1 MPNWY
6 EELIALFK
14 DQIGQGEMAGTAYDT
29 AWVASIPDPERPDR
43 PAFPQALE
51 WLRLHQHSDGSWG
64 ADVEYY
70 HDRVLSTLIAC
81 LVLAQWHQDEWT
93 DYQVE
98 AGVKSLWRYTTRLS
112 KDPCEPIGFEL
123 ILPTLLNQAK
133 DMGFALPYAQYDPY
147 VAERERKIS
156 LIPGELLYSRYVTS
170 TFSLE
175 FLGREA
181 QLARMDGNL
190 LESNHSIAT
199 SPSATCFYWQQTR
212 DARAMHYL
220 ERLVKIRQGAIP
232 AVDPIDVFERA
243 WALRSLF
250 QIADQYP
257 EPVRWHLDAL
267 ARAWNPDGMA
277 YNRFVATPDLDN
289 TAVTFAVLKHGGYDP
304 NPDIFARYEL
314 DDHFMCY
321 AYERNPSISAHIH
334 LLEAL
339 GAGGDFGGRA
349 RMLKKTENFL
359 TRTRTYSTF
368 WYDKWHISPYYTTA
382 HGIVA
387 AIPAIPEMVENA
399 IEWVVQTQRL
409 DGSWGYFSNST
420 AEETA
425 YCLQALSWCKRHG
438 MRIPQAVFERGAE
451 YLAGSVER
459 KSKSYR
465 PLWISKTLY
474 SPTWVIHSSVQGALA
489 MCDLG

>member
-14 DQIGQGEMAGTAYDT
+14 DQIGKGEMAGTAYDT
-29 AWVASIPDPERPDR
+29 AWVASIPDPDRPDR

-64 ADVEYY
+64 ADVEYF

-81 LVLAQWHQDEWT
+81 LVLAQWHPDEWI
-93 DYQVE
+93 DYQLE

-156 LIPGELLYSRYVTS
+156 LIPRELLYSRYVTS

-181 QLARMDGNL
+181 QPAKMDGNL
-190 LESNHSIAT
+190 LESNYSVAT
-199 SPSATCFYWQQTR
+199 SPSATCFYWLQTQ
-212 DARAMHYL
+212 DVRAMHYL
-220 ERLVKIRQGAIP
+220 DRLVKTKQGAIP
-232 AVDPIDVFERA
+232 AVDPIDIFERA
-243 WALRSLF
+243 WALRNLF
-250 QIADQYP
+250 QVADRYP
-257 EPVRWHLDAL
+257 DSVLWHLDAL
-267 ARAWNPDGMA
+267 AKAWNPGGMA

-289 TAVTFAVLKHGGYDP
+289 TAVTFTALKYGEYDP
-304 NPDIFARYEL
+304 EPDIFTRYEL

-339 GAGGDFGGRA
+339 GTCRNWPGRA
-349 RMLKKTENFL
+349 RMVKKIESFL
-359 TRTRTYSTF
+359 IQNRTYSTF

-382 HGIVA
+382 HGITA
-387 AIPAIPEMVENA
+387 AIPTMPEMVENA
-399 IEWVVQTQRL
+399 IEWIIQTQRL

-438 MRIPQAVFERGAE
+438 VRIPRAIIQRGSE
-451 YLAGSVER
+451 YLADSVER

-474 SPTWVIHSSVQGALA
+474 APTWVIHSSVLSALA
-489 MCDLG
+489 MCNMG